1 VRTGPR
7 SDKRRLPSWAAVA
20 IVAYLAV
27 VAALIAVVLLT
38 KAFGMDLGSGFRDNL
53 LLAVVV
59 LTLPVS
65 AAYTVLGMFDSS
77 RAPLP
82 GEITFGV
89 FVRFFYYLGYLLL
102 AAINAAAFR
111 WLVLTTR
118 KDRPVQVGATPGALS
133 QDSGVRMQ
141 GMNQNRRHLWWTV
154 PLAVLLS
161 LPQWLVAGFAWCGI
175 SGCSGGGFGVA
186 TGTEWVAVSLSCV
199 NGLIFAVAVFAVPW
213 LHPTRKRAVIA
224 ITAGAL
230 FGLIGA
236 AVTHG

>member
-1 VRTGPR
+1 
-7 SDKRRLPSWAAVA
+7 LPSWAAVA

-27 VAALIAVVLLT
+27 VTALIAVAFLT
-38 KAFGMDLGSGFRDNL
+38 RAFGMDLGSGSRDNL

-65 AAYTVLGMFDSS
+65 AAYTFLGMVDSS
-77 RAPLP
+77 RAPAP
-82 GEITFGV
+82 GEITFGL
-89 FVRFFYYLGYLLL
+89 FVRFFYYLGYLFL

-111 WLVLTTR
+111 WLVLSTR
-118 KDRPVQVGATPGALS
+118 KDRRVEAGATPGALS
-133 QDSGVRMQ
+133 QDSDVTMRGV
-141 GMNQNRRHLWWTV
+141 NQNVHHLWWTV

-161 LPQWLVAGFAWCGI
+161 LPQWFVAGFAWCGI

-186 TGTEWVAVSLSCV
+186 TGTGWLAVSMSCV

-230 FGLIGA
+230 FGLVGA